1 MFEIIKAGGWVMWPI
16 ILCSIVALAI
26 VCERCWSL
34 QRKRV
39 IPPGLVEQVWQWT
52 RSGALDAK
60 HIHVLSRSSAL
71 GRILAA
77 GLVNMRHDREVMK
90 EAIEEVGRHVAHDLT
105 RYLNMLGTIAAI
117 SPLLGLLGTVF
128 GMIRMFAAL
137 SEHGA
142 GNPMEL
148 SAGIGQA
155 LITTAAGLTIAIP
168 SLMLHRY
175 LRGKVESLVIDMEQ
189 EAIKMVEILHGERE
203 RETSYIEGEGE
214 GIATDP
220 GVRVAVA
227 AAARRRRV
235 SSHKDAL

>member
-16 ILCSIVALAI
+16 IMCSIVALAI

-52 RSGALDAK
+52 RSGVLDAK
-60 HIHVLSRSSAL
+60 RIHVLGRSSPL

-77 GLVNMRHDREVMK
+77 GLVNMRHDREVMR
-90 EAIEEVGRHVAHDLT
+90 ESIDEVGRHVAHDLT
-105 RYLNMLGTIAAI
+105 RHLNMLGSIAAI

-128 GMIRMFAAL
+128 GMIRMFSAV
-137 SEHGA
+137 SQHGA
-142 GNPMEL
+142 GNPQEL

-168 SLMLHRY
+168 AVLFHRY
-175 LRGKVESLVIDMEQ
+175 LRGRVESLVIDMEQ

-203 RETSYIEGEGE
+203 RETPYTEGEGE
-214 GIATDP
+214 GNTTDP

-235 SSHKDAL
+235 SSRKDTQ